1 MAIEGEGP
9 LTISRPSHAI
19 GVRRNHHQ
27 IARQKITL
35 PSAITRRNEVDNL
48 AIEGAGPV
56 TVSRL
61 VENPSSPLRR
71 TPRLTANTT
80 VSYRV

>member
-1 MAIEGEGP
+1 MAIEGAGP
-9 LTISRPSHAI
+9 LTISRPSHTV
-19 GVRRNHHQ
+19 VRRTPHY
-27 IARQKITL
+27 IARQKFTL
-35 PSAITRRNEVDNL
+35 PSARTRRNEVDNL
-48 AIEGAGPV
+48 AIEGEGAITV
-56 TVSRL
+56 TRL